1 MSITAANT
9 QTRFQTPLGSL
20 ASRSV
25 SRKRMR
31 RGAAAQKSSQRPSS
45 IEAPNGALVT
55 QHLGQV
61 RIIAKKIRARLPAH
75 VELDDLIGYGTVG
88 LMNAVEGFDPAR
100 GTLLKTYA
108 EHRIRGAILDGLRGM
123 NWLSRSAC
131 RRKAQLERISREA
144 DDGTAVHTQAESPAA
159 PPLMSAPDRVPDR
172 VPDRAPDDTPDHWGT
187 VRSPA
192 ALKPTLLE
200 IRCGGWFLEDL
211 EQISERAGW
220 RQAAGMG
227 SVSEDPEAI
236 YQRKELERQMSKA
249 VTRLPVRERALVEM
263 RYQREMSMIEI
274 SQILGVHPSRVSQL
288 HAQAM
293 ERLKRWLSAIVGPM
307 GRPIAAKPC
316 AAIAV

>member
-1 MSITAANT
+1 MSSTASNT
-9 QTRFQTPLGSL
+9 QTRFPTPLGSL

-31 RGAAAQKSSQRPSS
+31 RGAAAQKSSQQPSLN
-45 IEAPNGALVT
+45 EAPNGALVT

-131 RRKAQLERISREA
+131 RRKTQLQRISDEA
-144 DDGTAVHTQAESPAA
+144 ADVAAVQGKPEPPAAA
-159 PPLMSAPDRVPDR
+159 PPMSAAGPAPDRRGAV
-172 VPDRAPDDTPDHWGT
+172 H
-187 VRSPA
+187 SPA
-192 ALKPTLLE
+192 ALGPTLLE
-200 IRCGGWFLEDL
+200 IVCGGWFLEEL
-211 EQISERAGW
+211 EQISERTGW
-220 RQAAGMG
+220 RQQAGMG
-227 SVSEDPEAI
+227 SSIEDPETI
-236 YQRKELERQMSKA
+236 YLHKELAQHVGHA
-249 VTRLPVRERALVEM
+249 VARLPGRERTLVEM

-293 ERLKRWLSAIVGPM
+293 GRLKRWLSAAVSPLDGPV
-307 GRPIAAKPC
+307 AAEPC
-316 AAIAV
+316 QAIAV